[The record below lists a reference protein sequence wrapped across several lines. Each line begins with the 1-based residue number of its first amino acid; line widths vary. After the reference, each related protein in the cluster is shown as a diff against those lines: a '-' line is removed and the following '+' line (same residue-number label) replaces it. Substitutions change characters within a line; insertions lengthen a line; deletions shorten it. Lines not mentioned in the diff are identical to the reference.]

1 MVKIMVT
8 GISHV
13 NELGE
18 HMREIDAVGILAE
31 GLGSPDSISLE
42 EAREVARSL
51 PESCQSG
58 LITHVGIEEVLDLV
72 KFIQPNM
79 VQLDHPDI
87 GAEDVVR
94 IKQLVGVEVIKVFP
108 IGEEEIDQ
116 FAIQNIVNAGIP
128 FLETAAIFAFDRWN
142 AGYGITYGQG
152 RSPNWSVTRRIV
164 EEFRRVHPIQ
174 IMVGGG
180 LTARNVRKVI
190 RSIHPDWVDVSS
202 SVKSDGRIDLA
213 KLVSFIQAVRHH

>member
-1 MVKIMVT
+1 MVT

-13 NELGE
+13 SELGG
-18 HMREIDAVGILAE
+18 HVREIDAVGILAE

-51 PESCQSG
+51 PEACKSV
-58 LITHVGIEEVLDLV
+58 LITHVGIEEVEHLV
-72 KFIQPNM
+72 KVVQPNM

-108 IGEEEIDQ
+108 MVEEEIDQ
-116 FAIQNIVNAGIP
+116 FAQNIVNAGIP
-128 FLETAAIFAFDRWN
+128 FLEKADTFAFDRWN
-142 AGYGITYGQG
+142 ARYGITYGQG

-164 EEFRRVHPIQ
+164 AEFRRVHPPIQ

-202 SVKSDGRIDLA
+202 GVKSDGRIDLA